1 MICPSCRH
9 QNGFAASFCD
19 ECGLRLEIACPA
31 CQASNRLGAKY
42 CQDCGHSLATPLPP
56 AQAILNSVKS
66 RVLDRDLPSAAGIL
80 EAERKQVTALFADI
94 KGSMELIA
102 HRDPEDAQQI
112 LDPVMEL
119 MMEAVHHFEGTVT
132 QLAGDGITALFG
144 APTGQ
149 EDHALRGAYAAIK
162 I

>member
-1 MICPSCRH
+1 M
-9 QNGFAASFCD
+9 
-19 ECGLRLEIACPA
+19 
-31 CQASNRLGAKY
+31 
-42 CQDCGHSLATPLPP
+42 
-56 AQAILNSVKS
+56 
-66 RVLDRDLPSAAGIL
+66 
-80 EAERKQVTALFADI
+80 TALFADI

-144 APTGQ
+144 APTAQ
-149 EDHALRGAYAAIK
+149 EDDALRGAYAD
-162 I
+162 